1 MTFKKKAPAETV
13 EEVAQVVVEVAQVVV
28 FDSVDS
34 KIKLV
39 TSKEARSPRYKPV

>member
-1 MTFKKKAPAETV
+1 MTFKKKASAETV
-13 EEVAQVVVEVAQVVV
+13 EEVAEVVPEVVQVVV

>member
-13 EEVAQVVVEVAQVVV
+13 EEVAEVVPEVAQVVV

-39 TSKEARSPRYKPV
+39 TPKEARSPRYKPV